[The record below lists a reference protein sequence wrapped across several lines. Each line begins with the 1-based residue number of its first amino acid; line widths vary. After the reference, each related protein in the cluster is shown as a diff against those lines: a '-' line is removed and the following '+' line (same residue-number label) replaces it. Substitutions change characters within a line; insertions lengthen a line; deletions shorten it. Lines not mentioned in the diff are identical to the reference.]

1 MKLPLFSTQNFWPES
16 WFLVFFFMSQNISWS
31 NLQAKISVLIWIC
44 LSFCSDFHCS
54 RIMNKKLILF
64 ANKER
69 TNEQLTDF
77 VFTPKLYLLNYNSNL
92 FHIFPILFQ
101 FYVISFIEEL
111 WIKTCYSAFHG
122 WDVHPII
129 RQRELNN

>member
-1 MKLPLFSTQNFWPES
+1 
-16 WFLVFFFMSQNISWS
+16 
-31 NLQAKISVLIWIC
+31 
-44 LSFCSDFHCS
+44 
-54 RIMNKKLILF
+54 MN
-64 ANKER
+64 NER

-122 WDVHPII
+122 
-129 RQRELNN
+129 